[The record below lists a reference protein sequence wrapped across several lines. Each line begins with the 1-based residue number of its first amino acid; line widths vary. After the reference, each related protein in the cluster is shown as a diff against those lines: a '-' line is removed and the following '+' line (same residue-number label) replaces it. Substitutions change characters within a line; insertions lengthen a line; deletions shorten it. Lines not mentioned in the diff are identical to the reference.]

1 MRCSSSLKGR
11 RTGGSTSV
19 LHRDG
24 LESYR
29 RAEAQH
35 CRADNTFSITPINP
49 PRVVLYAICFSATAL
64 LPFSFDAVFARI
76 MLLFIYLLVKAPVTK
91 TNLITGFLG
100 SGKTTTI
107 LHLLANKPADE
118 KWAVLVNEFG
128 EVGIDGALLA
138 DSGALLKEIPGG
150 CMCCVNGLPMQ
161 VGLNTLLRQGK
172 PDRLLI
178 EPTGLG
184 HPKQILDML
193 TAPVYEPW
201 IALHATLALLDAR
214 QLTDARYRNDEN
226 FRDQLAAAD
235 IIVLN
240 KADRQDDSSRAALAN
255 WLDTSLQGR
264 ESVTVSHGQ
273 IDGTLLD
280 RPRLNQRKLTASSAH
295 HHAHAPKS
303 GLAALSLPDHQRW
316 RRSLNSG
323 QGYHA
328 CGWIF
333 DADTCFDTIGLLEW
347 ARLAPAERVKGVMRI
362 PEGLVRIN
370 RQGGDFHIETQSNT
384 PPPDSRIE
392 VIHHAECDWN
402 ALQQALLNLRLP

>member
-1 MRCSSSLKGR
+1 MTR
-11 RTGGSTSV
+11 
-19 LHRDG
+19 
-24 LESYR
+24 
-29 RAEAQH
+29 
-35 CRADNTFSITPINP
+35 
-49 PRVVLYAICFSATAL
+49 
-64 LPFSFDAVFARI
+64 
-76 MLLFIYLLVKAPVTK
+76 

-100 SGKTTTI
+100 SGKTTSI
-107 LHLLANKPADE
+107 LHLLAHKDPNE

-184 HPKQILDML
+184 HPKQILDLL

-201 IALHATLALLDAR
+201 IDLRATLCILDPRLLLDEKSAS
-214 QLTDARYRNDEN
+214 NEN

-235 IIVLN
+235 IIVAN
-240 KADRQDDSSRAALAN
+240 KSDRATPESEQALQRWWQQNGGDRQLIHS
-255 WLDTSLQGR
+255 
-264 ESVTVSHGQ
+264 EHGKV
-273 IDGTLLD
+273 DGHLLD
-280 RPRLNQRKLTASSAH
+280 LPRRNLAELPASAAH
-295 HHAHAPKS
+295 SHQHAEKK
-303 GLAALSLPDHQRW
+303 GLAALSLPEHQRW

-323 QGYHA
+323 QGYQA

-333 DADTCFDTIGLLEW
+333 DADTVFDTIGILEW
-347 ARLAPAERVKGVMRI
+347 ARLAPVERVKGVLRI

-370 RQGGDFHIETQSNT
+370 RQGDDLHIETQNVA
-384 PPPDSRIE
+384 PPDSRIE
-392 VIHHAECDWN
+392 LISSSEADWN
-402 ALQQALLNLRLP
+402 ALQSALLKLRLATTA